1 MFPFPRALYKGL
13 ILLLAGIFALQLWV
27 PSILAQAP
35 AKVYKRGQFSSP
47 IPGLNLPYEE
57 FTVDAVA
64 GGTVYTNQSNT
75 MLCLPPDALVDEY
88 GRKVTGNIKL
98 LWREMFEPAQLA
110 LTGIPMQV
118 ETPNGPR
125 QLETGGM
132 FEVLAEQN
140 SKPVYLAPG
149 KILFIQSTRLGFEY
163 GRTYDFYVYDVNL
176 PGWVRQQN
184 YNTSSTPIAGSVGNT
199 GYNERFETPSVVEP
213 FTSSNANVE
222 GEGVGFVDDGE
233 EVTNLRK
240 LGLSQFGL
248 NNYDVMLKE
257 DSTNQVV
264 FAADF
269 TLNGQ
274 RPKKEGQIMVVYQGL
289 NTVYQYYGEAA
300 SSKFRLYLDREP
312 VIFMPLEGGN
322 VARVDPA
329 TLPNLRTLQG
339 KKVTLDLKT
348 AARKIASPEDLRQFI
363 LNG

>member
-1 MFPFPRALYKGL
+1 MFVYPRALRNGL
-13 ILLLAGIFALQLWV
+13 CLLFGGIVALYLWG
-27 PSILAQAP
+27 PTAQAQGP

-57 FTVDAVA
+57 FTLDAVS

-75 MLCLPPDALVDEY
+75 LLCLPPDALVDEY

-140 SKPVYLAPG
+140 GKPVFLAPG
-149 KILFIQSTRLGFEY
+149 KILFIQSTELGFEY

-199 GYNERFETPSVVEP
+199 GYNERFESPSVVEP
-213 FTSSNANVE
+213 FTADNGNVE
-222 GEGVGFVDDGE
+222 PMGENVDGE

-289 NTVYQYYGEAA
+289 NTVYYYYGEAA
-300 SSKFRLYLDREP
+300 SSKFRLFLDREP

-348 AARKIASPEDLRQFI
+348 AARKIASPGDLRQFI